1 MREARA
7 GYTQLKHASCPKLP
21 LEERTTTFVV
31 GDMRLALAR
40 VVASRSVSMVKTPA
54 SATATAPLLVGRA
67 TAKGTLRHAERY
79 AKRRGVEFHRPLDR
93 MLRVSALGLG
103 TYLGECDDDDDARY
117 EGVARAALERGVNL
131 LDTAINYRCQR
142 SERVV
147 GRAVRAAVSA
157 GLVARD
163 EVVVCTKGGYIPL
176 DTNAP
181 ASREEYRTFLE
192 REYFANGIVA
202 PENVIADA
210 HSIAP
215 GFLADQLR
223 RSRENMGIE
232 TIDVYYVHN
241 PEQQL
246 DVIKPAQLLDR
257 LREAFAMLESRCD
270 AGDIARYGCATWN
283 GFRAARGTRGHL
295 ELAEIVAAAHEVG
308 GPDHRF
314 RVVQLPINLAM
325 PEAVR
330 VSTQRV
336 RGREMPFLHAAAEL
350 GVSVVASASLLQAR
364 LAAGLPPQVRE
375 ALPGFATDAQ
385 RALSFVTS
393 LPVSTALVGMRGI
406 AHLDEN
412 LAAFGE

>member
-1 MREARA
+1 
-7 GYTQLKHASCPKLP
+7 L
-21 LEERTTTFVV
+21 
-31 GDMRLALAR
+31 
-40 VVASRSVSMVKTPA
+40 RSVSIVKTR
-54 SATATAPLLVGRA
+54 ATATATLPLVVGRA
-67 TAKGTLRHAERY
+67 TAKGTTRHAERH
-79 AKRRGVEFHRPLDR
+79 AKRRGEEFHRVFDR
-93 MLRVSALGLG
+93 SLRVSTLGLG
-103 TYLGECDDDDDARY
+103 TYLGECDGADDVRY
-117 EGVARAALERGVNL
+117 EAVARTALERGVNV

-147 GRAVRAAVSA
+147 GRAVRAAISGGVI
-157 GLVARD
+157 ARD
-163 EVVVCTKGGYIPL
+163 EVVLCTKGGYIPL
-176 DTNAP
+176 EGHAP
-181 ASREEYRTFLE
+181 ASREEYHAFLQ
-192 REYFANGIVA
+192 REYFANGIVSA
-202 PENVIADA
+202 DDVVGDA

-223 RSRENMGIE
+223 RSRENIGVE

-246 DVIKPAQLLDR
+246 DVIKPSQLLDR

-295 ELAEIVAAAHEVG
+295 ELAEVVAAARDAG
-308 GPDHRF
+308 GEDHRF

-330 VSTQRV
+330 LSTQRV
-336 RGREMPFLHAAAEL
+336 RGRDMSFLQAAAEL

-364 LAAGLPPQVRE
+364 LATGLPPQVRE
-375 ALPGFATDAQ
+375 ALPGFSTDAQ
-385 RALSFVTS
+385 RALSFVAS
-393 LPVSTALVGMRGI
+393 LPVSAALVGMRNI

>member
-1 MREARA
+1 
-7 GYTQLKHASCPKLP
+7 
-21 LEERTTTFVV
+21 
-31 GDMRLALAR
+31 
-40 VVASRSVSMVKTPA
+40 MVKTRA
-54 SATATAPLLVGRA
+54 TVTATVPLLVGRA
-67 TAKGTLRHAERY
+67 TAKGTARHAERY
-79 AKRRGVEFHRPLDR
+79 AKRRGEEFHRPLDR
-93 MLRVSALGLG
+93 MLRVSAIGIG
-103 TYLGECDDDDDARY
+103 TYLGECDDGDDSRY
-117 EGVARAALERGVNL
+117 EAVTRAALERGVNVV
-131 LDTAINYRCQR
+131 DSAISYRCQR

-147 GRAVRAAVSA
+147 GRAARAAIA
-157 GLVARD
+157 GDLIARD
-163 EVVVCTKGGYIPL
+163 EVVMCTKGGYIPL
-176 DTNAP
+176 DAHTP
-181 ASREEYRTFLE
+181 ASREEYHAFLE
-192 REYFANGIVA
+192 SEYFANGIVS
-202 PENVIADA
+202 PDDVIADA

-223 RSRENMGIE
+223 RSRENLGFE
-232 TIDVYYVHN
+232 TVDVYYVHN

-246 DVIKPAQLLDR
+246 DVIKPSELLDR
-257 LREAFAMLESRCD
+257 LREAFAMLEGRCD

-295 ELAEIVAAAHEVG
+295 ELAEVIAAAHDVG
-308 GPDHRF
+308 GPDHRC

-330 VSTQRV
+330 LPTQRV

-364 LAAGLPPQVRE
+364 LATGLPPQVRE
-375 ALPGFATDAQ
+375 ALPGFSTDAQ

-393 LPVSTALVGMRGI
+393 LPVSTALVGMRSI

>member
-1 MREARA
+1 M
-7 GYTQLKHASCPKLP
+7 
-21 LEERTTTFVV
+21 
-31 GDMRLALAR
+31 
-40 VVASRSVSMVKTPA
+40 KTR
-54 SATATAPLLVGRA
+54 ATATATVPLLVGRA
-67 TAKGTLRHAERY
+67 TAKGTARHAERY
-79 AKRRGVEFHRPLDR
+79 AERRGEAFHRPFDR
-93 MLRVSALGLG
+93 SLHVSALGLG
-103 TYLGECDDDDDARY
+103 TYLGECDTTDDARY
-117 EGVARAALERGVNL
+117 EAVARAALERGINM
-131 LDTAINYRCQR
+131 LDSAISYRCQR

-147 GRAVRAAVSA
+147 GRAMRAAIA
-157 GLVARD
+157 GGIVARD
-163 EVVVCTKGGYIPL
+163 EFVLSTKGGYIPL
-176 DTNAP
+176 EGQAP
-181 ASREEYRTFLE
+181 SSREDYHAFLQ
-192 REYFANGIVA
+192 REYFANGIVS
-202 PENVIADA
+202 PDDVIADA
-210 HSIAP
+210 HSLAP

-223 RSRENMGIE
+223 RSRENIGVE

-246 DVIKPAQLLDR
+246 DVIKSSQLLDR

-295 ELAEIVAAAHEVG
+295 ELAEVVAAARDVG
-308 GPDHRF
+308 GEDHRF

-330 VSTQRV
+330 LSTQRV
-336 RGREMPFLHAAAEL
+336 RGRDMPFLHAAAEL

-364 LAAGLPPQVRE
+364 LTSGLPPQVRE

-393 LPVSTALVGMRGI
+393 LPVSAALVGMRSI

-412 LAAFGE
+412 LAAFGG

>member
-1 MREARA
+1 M
-7 GYTQLKHASCPKLP
+7 
-21 LEERTTTFVV
+21 
-31 GDMRLALAR
+31 
-40 VVASRSVSMVKTPA
+40 RSVSVVKTPA
-54 SATATAPLLVGRA
+54 TATAAAPLLVGRA

-79 AKRRGVEFHRPLDR
+79 AKRWGQEFHRPLDR
-93 MLRVSALGLG
+93 MLRVSTLGLG
-103 TYLGECDDDDDARY
+103 TYLGECDDADDARY
-117 EGVARAALERGVNL
+117 EAVARASIERGINI
-131 LDTAINYRCQR
+131 LDSAINYRCQR

-147 GRAVRAAVSA
+147 GRAARAAIA
-157 GLVARD
+157 GGLVARD
-163 EVVVCTKGGYIPL
+163 EVVLCTKGGYIPL

-181 ASREEYRTFLE
+181 ASREEYHAFLE

-202 PENVIADA
+202 PDDVVADA
-210 HSIAP
+210 HSISP

-223 RSRENMGIE
+223 RSRENLGVE
-232 TIDVYYVHN
+232 TIDVYYIHN

-246 DVIKPAQLLDR
+246 DAIKPAQLLDR
-257 LREAFAMLESRCD
+257 LREAFAMLETRCD

-283 GFRAARGTRGHL
+283 GLRAARGTRGHL
-295 ELAEIVAAAHEVG
+295 ELAELVAAAHDVG

-330 VSTQRV
+330 MSTQRV
-336 RGREMPFLHAAAEL
+336 RGREMPLLHAAAEL

-364 LAAGLPPQVRE
+364 LATGLPPQVRE
-375 ALPGFATDAQ
+375 ALPGYSTDAQ

-393 LPVSTALVGMRGI
+393 HPVSSALVGLRHI

-412 LAAFGE
+412 LAIFGE

>member
-1 MREARA
+1 M
-7 GYTQLKHASCPKLP
+7 
-21 LEERTTTFVV
+21 
-31 GDMRLALAR
+31 
-40 VVASRSVSMVKTPA
+40 KTP
-54 SATATAPLLVGRA
+54 ATATATVPLLVGRA
-67 TAKGTLRHAERY
+67 TAKGTSRHAERY
-79 AKRRGVEFHRPLDR
+79 AKRRGEEFHRPLDR
-93 MLRVSALGLG
+93 MLRVSTLGLG
-103 TYLGECDDDDDARY
+103 TYLGECDDADDARY
-117 EGVARAALERGVNL
+117 DAVARAGIERGINI
-131 LDTAINYRCQR
+131 LDSAINYRCQR

-147 GRAVRAAVSA
+147 GRAVRAAIAGGVVS
-157 GLVARD
+157 RD
-163 EVVVCTKGGYIPL
+163 EVVLCTKGGYIPL

-181 ASREEYRTFLE
+181 ASREEYHALLE

-202 PENVIADA
+202 PDDVVADA
-210 HSIAP
+210 HSLAP

-223 RSRENMGIE
+223 RSRENMGLE

-246 DVIKPAQLLDR
+246 DAIKPAQLLDR
-257 LREAFAMLESRCD
+257 LRETFAMLEARCD

-295 ELAEIVAAAHEVG
+295 ELAELVAAAHDVG
-308 GPDHRF
+308 GQDHRF
-314 RVVQLPINLAM
+314 RVVQLPVNLAM

-330 VSTQRV
+330 LSTQRV

-364 LAAGLPPQVRE
+364 LATGLPAQVRE
-375 ALPGFATDAQ
+375 ALPGFSTDAQ

-393 LPVSTALVGMRGI
+393 LPVSAALVGMRTI

>member
-1 MREARA
+1 
-7 GYTQLKHASCPKLP
+7 
-21 LEERTTTFVV
+21 
-31 GDMRLALAR
+31 
-40 VVASRSVSMVKTPA
+40 VKTRTP
-54 SATATAPLLVGRA
+54 ATATIPLLVGRA
-67 TAKGTLRHAERY
+67 TAKGTTRHAERY
-79 AKRRGVEFHRPLDR
+79 AKRRGEEFHRPLDR
-93 MLRVSALGLG
+93 MLRVSAVGLG
-103 TYLGECDDDDDARY
+103 TYLGECDDADDVRYDA
-117 EGVARAALERGVNL
+117 VARAGLERGINII
-131 LDTAINYRCQR
+131 DSAINYRCQR
-142 SERVV
+142 SERAV
-147 GRAVRAAVSA
+147 GRAVRAAIAS

-181 ASREEYRTFLE
+181 DSREEYHALLE
-192 REYFANGIVA
+192 REYFASGIVS

-223 RSRENMGIE
+223 RSRDNLGVE

-246 DVIKPAQLLDR
+246 DAIKPSQLLDR
-257 LREAFAMLESRCD
+257 LRETFAMLESRCD

-283 GFRAARGTRGHL
+283 GFRAARGSRGHL
-295 ELAEIVAAAHEVG
+295 ELAEVVAAAHDAG
-308 GPDHRF
+308 GPDHRC
-314 RVVQLPINLAM
+314 RVVQLPVSLAM

-330 VSTQRV
+330 LSTQRV

-350 GVSVVASASLLQAR
+350 GISVVASAPLLQAR
-364 LAAGLPPQVRE
+364 LASGLPPQVRE
-375 ALPGFATDAQ
+375 ALPGFSTDAQ

-393 LPVSTALVGMRGI
+393 LPVSTALVGMRTL

-412 LAAFGE
+412 LAVFGE

>member
-1 MREARA
+1 M
-7 GYTQLKHASCPKLP
+7 
-21 LEERTTTFVV
+21 
-31 GDMRLALAR
+31 
-40 VVASRSVSMVKTPA
+40 ASRSVSIVKIP
-54 SATATAPLLVGRA
+54 ATATATLPLLVGRA
-67 TAKGTLRHAERY
+67 TAKGTTRHAERY
-79 AKRRGVEFHRPLDR
+79 AKRRGVEFHRTFDR
-93 MLRVSALGLG
+93 TLRVSTLGLG
-103 TYLGECDDDDDARY
+103 TYLGDCDAADDTRY
-117 EGVARAALERGVNL
+117 EGVARAALERGINV

-142 SERVV
+142 SERVI
-147 GRAVRAAVSA
+147 GRAVRAAISS

-163 EVVVCTKGGYIPL
+163 EVVLCTKGGYIPL
-176 DTNAP
+176 DAHTP
-181 ASREEYRTFLE
+181 ASREEYHALLQ
-192 REYFANGIVA
+192 REYFANAVVS
-202 PENVIADA
+202 PDDVIADA

-223 RSRENMGIE
+223 RSRENIGVE

-246 DVIKPAQLLDR
+246 DVIKPTQLLDR

-283 GFRAARGTRGHL
+283 GFRVARGTRGHL
-295 ELAEIVAAAHEVG
+295 ALADVVAAARDVG
-308 GPDHRF
+308 GESHRF

-330 VSTQRV
+330 LSTQRV
-336 RGREMPFLHAAAEL
+336 RGRDMSFLHAAAEL

-364 LAAGLPPQVRE
+364 LASGLPPQVRE
-375 ALPGFATDAQ
+375 ALPGFSTDAQ

-393 LPVSTALVGMRGI
+393 LPVTAALVGMRSI

-412 LAAFGE
+412 LAGFGE

>member
-1 MREARA
+1 V
-7 GYTQLKHASCPKLP
+7 T
-21 LEERTTTFVV
+21 
-31 GDMRLALAR
+31 LAR
-40 VVASRSVSMVKTPA
+40 IVASRSVSIVKTRA
-54 SATATAPLLVGRA
+54 TTTATVPLLVGRA
-67 TAKGTLRHAERY
+67 TAKGTTRHAERS
-79 AKRRGVEFHRPLDR
+79 AKRRTEEFHRAFDR
-93 MLRVSALGLG
+93 TLRVSTLGLG
-103 TYLGECDDDDDARY
+103 TYLGECDAADDARY
-117 EGVARAALERGVNL
+117 EAVARTALERGINV
-131 LDTAINYRCQR
+131 LDSAINYRCQR

-147 GRAVRAAVSA
+147 GRAVRAAISGGV
-157 GLVARD
+157 VARD

-176 DTNAP
+176 EGQTP
-181 ASREEYRTFLE
+181 GSREEYHAFLE
-192 REYFANGIVA
+192 REYFANGIVS
-202 PENVIADA
+202 PDDVIAEA

-223 RSRENMGIE
+223 RSRENIGVE

-246 DVIKPAQLLDR
+246 DAIKPAQLLDR

-295 ELAEIVAAAHEVG
+295 ELADVVAAARDVG
-308 GPDHRF
+308 GEDHRF

-330 VSTQRV
+330 LSTQRV
-336 RGREMPFLHAAAEL
+336 RGRDMPFLHAAAEL
-350 GVSVVASASLLQAR
+350 GVSVIASASLLQAR
-364 LAAGLPPQVRE
+364 LTSGLPPQVRE
-375 ALPGFATDAQ
+375 ALPGFSTDAQ

-393 LPVSTALVGMRGI
+393 LPVSAALVGMRSI

>member
-1 MREARA
+1 
-7 GYTQLKHASCPKLP
+7 
-21 LEERTTTFVV
+21 
-31 GDMRLALAR
+31 
-40 VVASRSVSMVKTPA
+40 VKTRET
-54 SATATAPLLVGRA
+54 ATATLPLLVGRA
-67 TAKGTLRHAERY
+67 TAKGTTRHAERCE
-79 AKRRGVEFHRPLDR
+79 KRRGEEFHRPFDR
-93 MLRVSALGLG
+93 TLRVSTLGLG
-103 TYLGECDDDDDARY
+103 TYLGECDNADDARY
-117 EGVARAALERGVNL
+117 EAVARTALERGINV

-147 GRAVRAAVSA
+147 GRAIRAAIS
-157 GLVARD
+157 GGIVARD
-163 EVVVCTKGGYIPL
+163 EVVLCTKGGYLPL
-176 DTNAP
+176 EGQAP
-181 ASREEYRTFLE
+181 GSREEYHAFLE
-192 REYFANGIVA
+192 REYFANGIVS
-202 PENVIADA
+202 PDDVIADA

-223 RSRENMGIE
+223 RSRENIGVE

-246 DVIKPAQLLDR
+246 DVIKPSQLLDR

-295 ELAEIVAAAHEVG
+295 ELAEVVAAARDVG
-308 GPDHRF
+308 GEDHRF

-330 VSTQRV
+330 LSTQRV
-336 RGREMPFLHAAAEL
+336 RGRDLPFLHAAAEL

-364 LAAGLPPQVRE
+364 LANGLPPQVRE
-375 ALPGFATDAQ
+375 ALPGFSTDAQ

-393 LPVSTALVGMRGI
+393 LPVSTALVGMRSI

>member
-1 MREARA
+1 
-7 GYTQLKHASCPKLP
+7 
-21 LEERTTTFVV
+21 
-31 GDMRLALAR
+31 
-40 VVASRSVSMVKTPA
+40 MVKTPA
-54 SATATAPLLVGRA
+54 SATATVPLLVGRA

-79 AKRRGVEFHRPLDR
+79 AKRRGAEFHRPLDR
-93 MLRVSALGLG
+93 MLRVSPLGLG
-103 TYLGECDDDDDARY
+103 TYLGECDDEDDARY
-117 EGVARAALERGVNL
+117 EGVARAALERGINL
-131 LDTAINYRCQR
+131 LDSAINYRCQR

-147 GRAVRAAVSA
+147 GRAVRAAVTA

-181 ASREEYRTFLE
+181 ASREEYRAFLE
-192 REYFANGIVA
+192 REYFANGIVS

-223 RSRENMGIE
+223 RSRENLGIE
-232 TIDVYYVHN
+232 TVDVFYVHN

-246 DVIKPAQLLDR
+246 DVIKPSQLLDR
-257 LREAFAMLESRCD
+257 LRDAFAMLESRCD

-295 ELAEIVAAAHEVG
+295 ELAEVVAAAHDVG

-330 VSTQRV
+330 LATQRV

-364 LAAGLPPQVRE
+364 LTAGLPPQVRE
-375 ALPGFATDAQ
+375 ALPGFTTDAQ

-393 LPVSTALVGMRGI
+393 LPVSAALVGMRSI

>member
-1 MREARA
+1 VPEATSR
-7 GYTQLKHASCPKLP
+7 G
-21 LEERTTTFVV
+21 RTTTFVNR
-31 GDMRLALAR
+31 DITRALAH
-40 VVASRSVSMVKTPA
+40 VSTLRSVSRVKTPVT
-54 SATATAPLLVGRA
+54 ATATVPLLVGRA
-67 TAKGTLRHAERY
+67 TAKATMRHAERF
-79 AKRRGVEFHRPLDR
+79 AKRRGAEFHRPLDR
-93 MLRVSALGLG
+93 MLRVSTLGLG
-103 TYLGECDDDDDARY
+103 TYLGECDDADDDRY
-117 EGVARAALERGVNL
+117 DAAARAAFERGVNI
-131 LDTAINYRCQR
+131 LDSAINYRCQR

-147 GRAVRAAVSA
+147 GRAVRASVGG
-157 GLVARD
+157 GLVTRE
-163 EVVVCTKGGYIPL
+163 EVVLCTKGGYIPL
-176 DTNAP
+176 DTSAP
-181 ASREEYRTFLE
+181 ASREEYHALLE
-192 REYFANGIVA
+192 REYFASGIVS
-202 PENVIADA
+202 PEDVIADA

-223 RSRENMGIE
+223 RSRENMGVE

-257 LREAFAMLESRCD
+257 LRETFAMLESRCD

-295 ELAEIVAAAHEVG
+295 ELAEVVAAAHDVG

-330 VSTQRV
+330 VPTQRV

-350 GVSVVASASLLQAR
+350 GISVVASASLLQAR
-364 LAAGLPPQVRE
+364 LATGLPPQVRE
-375 ALPGFATDAQ
+375 ALPGFSTDAQ

-393 LPVSTALVGMRGI
+393 LPVSTALVGMRSI

>member
-1 MREARA
+1 M
-7 GYTQLKHASCPKLP
+7 
-21 LEERTTTFVV
+21 
-31 GDMRLALAR
+31 
-40 VVASRSVSMVKTPA
+40 
-54 SATATAPLLVGRA
+54 
-67 TAKGTLRHAERY
+67 
-79 AKRRGVEFHRPLDR
+79 
-93 MLRVSALGLG
+93 
-103 TYLGECDDDDDARY
+103 
-117 EGVARAALERGVNL
+117 RAAI
-131 LDTAINYRCQR
+131 A
-142 SERVV
+142 
-147 GRAVRAAVSA
+147 GR
-157 GLVARD
+157 LVARD

-181 ASREEYRTFLE
+181 ASREEYHAFLQ
-192 REYFANGIVA
+192 REYFANGIVS
-202 PENVIADA
+202 PEDVVGDA

-223 RSRENMGIE
+223 RSRENMGVE

-246 DVIKPAQLLDR
+246 DLIKPSQLLDR

-283 GFRAARGTRGHL
+283 GFRAARGSRGHL
-295 ELAEIVAAAHEVG
+295 ELAELVAAAHDAG

-330 VSTQRV
+330 LSTQRV

-350 GVSVVASASLLQAR
+350 GISVVASASLLQAR
-364 LAAGLPPQVRE
+364 LATEMPEQVRA
-375 ALPGFATDAQ
+375 ALPGFATNAQ
-385 RALSFVTS
+385 RALSFVAG
-393 LPVSTALVGMRGI
+393 LPVSSALVGMRSI

-412 LAAFGE
+412 LATFGE